1 VADRTAGGSR
11 RDRVVAEGAAV
22 ADEVGLDGL
31 TLAAVA
37 ERLEV
42 RVPSLY
48 KHVAGLD
55 DLRRGISVLGT
66 RQLGDALGGAAMG
79 RAGGDALRAVAG
91 AYRRFATHHPG
102 RYAATVRAPSPDDGE
117 HLAAAGAVLAVVLA
131 VLDGYGL
138 EGDDAVDAA
147 RALRSTLHGFAALE
161 QAGGFGLPRDVDRSF
176 ERTLDAL
183 DSALAAW
190 PGSAT

>member
-1 VADRTAGGSR
+1 
-11 RDRVVAEGAAV
+11 
-22 ADEVGLDGL
+22 
-31 TLAAVA
+31 VA

-91 AYRRFATHHPG
+91 AHRRFATDHPG

-117 HLAAAGAVLAVVLA
+117 HLAAADAVLAVVLA
-131 VLDGYGL
+131 VLGGYGL
-138 EGDDAVDAA
+138 GGDDAVDAA